1 MAFEQFPYTDYHSLN
16 LDWIVDKV
24 REFNERLDNIRSNI
38 LEESMAYTDG
48 AIGQFNE
55 RLTRELAQF
64 RADYNQFRQTVDS
77 NLELFQT
84 QLDLFDAKIDAQII
98 AVNART
104 DLAIEQNNDYIIQ
117 KVEDNISEVLVVVDP
132 FTGEV
137 TTIQD
142 MITELARYHMA
153 LAATWQQVV
162 TSNKTWGA
170 VQGFGATWQQI
181 SINGTNYF
189 N

>member
-16 LDWIVDKV
+16 LDWILEKV
-24 REFNERLDNIRSNI
+24 KEFNERLDNIRSNI
-38 LEESMAYTDG
+38 LEESKAYTDG
-48 AIGQFNE
+48 AISQFNS
-55 RLTRELAQF
+55 RFNRELEQF
-64 RADYNQFRQTVDS
+64 RADYAAFRESVNS
-77 NLELFQT
+77 NLQLFQT

-142 MITELARYHMA
+142 MISELSRYHMQNA
-153 LAATWQQVV
+153 ATWGDVQTGNKTWEAVTNFAATWQQI
-162 TSNKTWGA
+162 A
-170 VQGFGATWQQI
+170 
-181 SINGTNYF
+181 INGKNYF
-189 N
+189 